1 MLIRE
6 ARNTDSD
13 TIKQLVFSVLR
24 EYGLKPDPA
33 STDKDLDNIE
43 EQYFHPGGF
52 FAIVEIDHI
61 IVATMGLHPVD
72 DSTCE
77 LRKMYCLPQCRGRGL
92 GRRLMEF
99 ALTKAREL
107 GFRPMILETAS
118 PLKEAIGLYSRF
130 GFQPYVPAHF
140 SARCDQAFERYI

>member
-1 MLIRE
+1 MIIRS
-6 ARNTDSD
+6 ARNTDTD
-13 TIKQLVFSVLR
+13 AIKQLVFSVLD

-33 STDKDLDNIE
+33 STDQDLDDIE
-43 EQYFHPGGF
+43 EQYFRRGGF
-52 FAIVEIDHI
+52 FALVEIDHTI
-61 IVATMGLHPVD
+61 IATVGLHPVD

-77 LRKMYCLPQCRGRGL
+77 LRKMYCLPQCRGQGL

-107 GFRPMILETAS
+107 GFRRMILETAS

-130 GFQPYVPAHF
+130 GFQPYVPAHL